1 MEALPREY
9 REIAL
14 AWWRQNKLRAT
25 QADDKQDMNRLGRE
39 IDRLGRCVEKLG
51 VKVCDYTGRP
61 YGNLNVEA
69 VAIEPDPTVESET
82 IFETISPEIVYKGEV
97 VQRSRVVVH
106 KPGPKLSVENEDEGH
121 DGRPICSPS
130 IDGPRGEEAISERD
144 DAVAGKYEDGAHI
157 PQEKRVPNLPLIL
170 ASASVA
176 LCAACLIALLCLWPI
191 LLERFDRIDLAI
203 QSVDDDLPVQE
214 ETSIADVDDGE
225 QAYRRGLSLIEYEVK
240 PGDTLLEICESQ
252 EIDYGSYARLI
263 CRLNDLASP
272 DSITAGEILILP
284 VASEE

>member
-69 VAIEPDPTVESET
+69 VAIEPDPSVESET

-176 LCAACLIALLCLWPI
+176 LCAACLIALLCLRPI

-203 QSVDDDLPVQE
+203 QSIDDDPAVQE
-214 ETSIADVDDGE
+214 EASITDVDDGE
-225 QAYRRGLSLIEYEVK
+225 QIPSRGLSLIEYEVK

-252 EIDYGSYARLI
+252 EIDYDSYVRLI
-263 CRLNDLASP
+263 CQLNDLASP
-272 DSITAGEILILP
+272 DSIVAGETLVLL
-284 VASEE
+284 VTSEE